1 MTAITAVDDPRGY
14 LTAPGAA
21 PGAGMEIWQLRM
33 QCGLIIGGV
42 DGVIAAI
49 TGFSPLEE
57 WVFKPLGGDWDA
69 LDKGAEAWKN
79 AGKAADAIA
88 NNVASIPSQIGD
100 SWTGAAA
107 DEFGRAQTKLSTVI
121 KPLRG
126 TCDSLGQMCSALAEM
141 ARAIAEFVA
150 EILSDLSAWA
160 MKMLASAVVPGAG
173 EVAMAGWLAEL
184 GIKIATWV
192 PKLSNMIMQFLHFV
206 AKIEPIVADIA
217 KVMEKV
223 DSILSKLSSGSQI
236 ITTGNKSASTALA

>member
-1 MTAITAVDDPRGY
+1 
-14 LTAPGAA
+14 
-21 PGAGMEIWQLRM
+21 MEIWQLRM

-69 LDKGAEAWKN
+69 LDKCSEAWKN

-88 NNVASIPSQIGD
+88 NNVASIPGQIGD

-107 DEFGRAQTKLSTVI
+107 NEFGRAQTKLSSVI
-121 KPLRG
+121 RPLRG

-141 ARAIAEFVA
+141 ARAIAAFVA

-160 MKMLASAVVPGAG
+160 MKMLASAVVPVAG

-192 PKLSNMIMQFLHFV
+192 PKLSRMIMQFLHFV

-217 KVMEKV
+217 KVMEKI

-236 ITTGNKSASTALA
+236 ITAGNRSASTALA

>member
-1 MTAITAVDDPRGY
+1 
-14 LTAPGAA
+14 
-21 PGAGMEIWQLRM
+21 MEIWQLRM

-42 DGVIAAI
+42 DGVISAI

-88 NNVASIPSQIGD
+88 NNVASIPGQIGD

-107 DEFGRAQTKLSTVI
+107 NEFGRAQTKLSSVI
-121 KPLRG
+121 RPLRG

-141 ARAIAEFVA
+141 ARAIAAFVA

-160 MKMLASAVVPGAG
+160 MKMLASAVVPVAG

-192 PKLSNMIMQFLHFV
+192 PKLSRMIMQFLHFV
-206 AKIEPIVADIA
+206 ANIEPIVADIG

-223 DSILSKLSSGSQI
+223 NKILSKLSSGSQI
-236 ITTGNKSASTALA
+236 ITTGYRSASTALA